1 MRVAASEAQL
11 LTIARALTGAVAPE
25 SVSAA
30 LRSETTLPDGIGP
43 TCRRLLEA
51 TLARGAISELA
62 RRGGWR
68 PARHLA
74 AGGEPGPAGRLWD
87 RHAPPE
93 LRFGATTFH
102 LLRWLCRTPLA
113 TASTRSIEG
122 DGTLAL
128 GDQLLAYLA
137 CDLLVR
143 VGCGGAL
150 GRERLFAR
158 SPLCWLG
165 FPDRL
170 APQLERAPTLPA
182 FAPLVTGGG
191 AVLLEALQADLARR
205 WLEVERGKRG
215 VRRIEAMRAL
225 GRAQEAVLAAFTDAA
240 AAAGRRDLAGFL
252 VSAARALLSRPP
264 SARSLVEGLETK
276 ATIRERSEAHR
287 AAGAFLRGLSRLSG
301 WLAEARAT
309 RFFDE
314 GYASAQLL
322 LAEWEFLAERGQG
335 SADGILR
342 QLEALDATAEPGPRE
357 GRKGGGP

>member
-1 MRVAASEAQL
+1 VRVAASEAQL
-11 LTIARALTGAVAPE
+11 LTIARALTGAVAPA

-30 LRSETTLPDGIGP
+30 LRSESTLPDGIGP

-51 TLARGAISELA
+51 TLARGAVLELA

-74 AGGEPGPAGRLWD
+74 AGGEPGAAGRLWD
-87 RHAPPE
+87 RHAPPT
-93 LRFGATTFH
+93 LRFSATTMH
-102 LLRWLCRTPLA
+102 LLRWLSRTPLA
-113 TASTRSIEG
+113 TGSTRSIEG

-128 GDQLLAYLA
+128 GDELLAYLA

-143 VGCGGAL
+143 TGCGGAV

-170 APQLERAPTLPA
+170 APRLEKDPALPD
-182 FAPLVTGGG
+182 FAGLVAGPG
-191 AVLLEALQADLARR
+191 ALLLEALQPDLARR
-205 WLEVERGKRG
+205 WVELERGKRA
-215 VRRIEAMRAL
+215 VRRIEAMSSL

-240 AAAGRRDLAGFL
+240 AGAARRDLAGFL
-252 VSAARALLSRPP
+252 VSAARELLTRPP
-264 SARSLVEGLETK
+264 PARSLVESLETK
-276 ATIRERSEAHR
+276 ATIRERAEAHR
-287 AAGAFLRGLSRLSG
+287 AAGAFLRGLGRLSG
-301 WLAEARAT
+301 WLAEARTT

-314 GYASAQLL
+314 GYAAAQLL
-322 LAEWEFLAERGQG
+322 LAEWEFLERGQG

-342 QLEALDATAEPGPRE
+342 QLEALDATAEPRSAE